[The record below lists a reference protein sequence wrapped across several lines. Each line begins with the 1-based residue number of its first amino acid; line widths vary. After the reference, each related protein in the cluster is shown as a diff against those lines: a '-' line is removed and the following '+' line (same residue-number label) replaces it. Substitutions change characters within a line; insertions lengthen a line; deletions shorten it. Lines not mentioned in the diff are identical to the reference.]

1 MCDRIYTT
9 VNCWAANIDFIQK
22 QPLKTA
28 FLGWHKSPS
37 SHFGRTWRPKRWHHY
52 NFWGN
57 PETWDIKL
65 QIGFVAG
72 RSHINWNWG
81 LFLKIWGLRMK
92 KSVQFNKLLVLC
104 MFQSILLIRW
114 ISWTMGHS
122 WTTLKIELLL
132 PTKSYNIWDC
142 VVSHSCTFN
151 QFTFQNSSLILFK
164 TCNLIC
170 CYLVWALD
178 LFCSRILENKGSIIL
193 QRNWFINEFDRKINI
208 WLILRCWGNSSILC
222 QQNSDAL

>member
-1 MCDRIYTT
+1 
-9 VNCWAANIDFIQK
+9 
-22 QPLKTA
+22 
-28 FLGWHKSPS
+28 
-37 SHFGRTWRPKRWHHY
+37 
-52 NFWGN
+52 
-57 PETWDIKL
+57 
-65 QIGFVAG
+65 
-72 RSHINWNWG
+72 
-81 LFLKIWGLRMK
+81 
-92 KSVQFNKLLVLC
+92 

-178 LFCSRILENKGSIIL
+178 LFCSRILENKDSIIL
-193 QRNWFINEFDRKINI
+193 QRNWFTNEFDWKLDSCALWRSFSVEYSVAMSDDSDDDGDLVWWKGFSSVLPHQPLCQSITCN
-208 WLILRCWGNSSILC
+208 WLI
-222 QQNSDAL
+222 